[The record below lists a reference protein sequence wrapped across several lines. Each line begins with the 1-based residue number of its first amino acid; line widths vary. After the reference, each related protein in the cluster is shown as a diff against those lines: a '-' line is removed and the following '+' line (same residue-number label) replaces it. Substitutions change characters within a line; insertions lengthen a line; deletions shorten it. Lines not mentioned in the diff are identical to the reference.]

1 VNRYGRRVDVRDLF
15 DLDGRVA
22 IVTGGATGIG
32 LQMADALAEL
42 GARVVLCGRDG
53 ERCERAAAD
62 LERERGVTCMGVRCD
77 VASADDVAG
86 MVSRTTDR
94 FGRVDV
100 LVNNAGTAWA
110 APVEDTP
117 LRGWQKV
124 VDVNL
129 TGVFLCSQA
138 AGREMIDRGG
148 GKIVNIASITG
159 LRGQPPE
166 ELDAIAYSTTKGA
179 VVAFTRDLAIKWA
192 RHGIAVNAIAPGWF
206 PSELSQPALDR
217 SGDLLLRRIPMRRY
231 GGDSELKGAVAYLA
245 SAASDYVTGHTL
257 VVDGGATI

>member
-1 VNRYGRRVDVRDLF
+1 VNVRDLF
-15 DLDGRVA
+15 DLSGRVA

-42 GARVVLCGRDG
+42 GASVVLCGRDG
-53 ERCERAAAD
+53 GRCERAAAD
-62 LERERGVTCMGVRCD
+62 LERARGVRCAGLACD
-77 VASADDVAG
+77 VSSSDDVTRLVAE
-86 MVSRTTDR
+86 TCDR
-94 FGRVDV
+94 FSRIDV

-110 APVEDTP
+110 GPVEETP

-138 AGREMIDRGG
+138 VGRVMIAQGG
-148 GKIVNIASITG
+148 GRIVNIASITG
-159 LRGQPPE
+159 LRGSPPE

-179 VVAFTRDLAIKWA
+179 VVAFTRDLAAKWA

-206 PSELSQPALDR
+206 PTDLSRPVLDR
-217 SGDLLLRRIPMRRY
+217 AGDRLTAAIPLRRY
-231 GGDSELKGAVAYLA
+231 GGDSDLKGAIAYLA
-245 SAASDYVTGHTL
+245 SAASAYVTGHTL

>member
-1 VNRYGRRVDVRDLF
+1 MVAGVDVRDLF
-15 DLDGRVA
+15 DLGGRVA
-22 IVTGGATGIG
+22 IVTGGGTGIG

-53 ERCERAAAD
+53 ARCERVAAE
-62 LERERGVTCMGVRCD
+62 LERARGVPCMGVRCD
-77 VASADDVAG
+77 VASAEEVAG
-86 MVSRTTDR
+86 MVAAATGR

-110 APVEDTP
+110 ARVEDTP

-138 AGREMIDRGG
+138 AGRVMIEGG
-148 GKIVNIASITG
+148 GGRIVNIASVTG

-179 VVAFTRDLAIKWA
+179 VVAFTRDLAVKWA

-206 PSELSQPALDR
+206 PTDLSQPVLDR
-217 SGDLLLRRIPMRRY
+217 SGDLLLRGIPMGRY
-231 GGDSELKGAVAYLA
+231 GGESDLKGAVAYLA
-245 SAASDYVTGHTL
+245 SGASGYVTGHTL
-257 VVDGGATI
+257 VVDGGATIT

>member
-1 VNRYGRRVDVRDLF
+1 MTVRELF
-15 DLDGRVA
+15 DLSGRVA

-32 LQMADALAEL
+32 LQMADTLAEL
-42 GARVVLCGRDG
+42 GASVVVCGRDG
-53 ERCERAAAD
+53 ERCERVAGD
-62 LERERGVTCMGVRCD
+62 LERERGVRCAGLPCD
-77 VASADDVAG
+77 VSSSDAVTRLVAK
-86 MVSRTTDR
+86 TTDR
-94 FGRVDV
+94 FGRIDV

-110 APVEDTP
+110 DPVEDTP

-138 AGREMIDRGG
+138 AGRVMIGQGG

-179 VVAFTRDLAIKWA
+179 VVAFTRDLATKWA

-206 PSELSQPALDR
+206 PTDLSQPVLARAGDR
-217 SGDLLLRRIPMRRY
+217 LTAAIPMRRY
-231 GGDSELKGAVAYLA
+231 GGDSDLKGAIAYLA

>member
-1 VNRYGRRVDVRDLF
+1 VDVRDLF
-15 DLDGRVA
+15 DLGGRVA

-32 LQMADALAEL
+32 LQMAEALAEF
-42 GARVVLCGRDG
+42 GAHVVLCGRDG
-53 ERCERAAAD
+53 ERCERVAAG
-62 LERERGVTCMGVRCD
+62 LERDRGVPCLGMRCD
-77 VASADDVAG
+77 VASAEEVAA
-86 MVSRTTDR
+86 MVSGTTDR
-94 FGRVDV
+94 FGRIDV

-129 TGVFLCSQA
+129 TGVFICSQA
-138 AGREMIDRGG
+138 AGRVMIERGG

-159 LRGQPPE
+159 LRGRPPE

-179 VVAFTRDLAIKWA
+179 VVAFTRDLAMKWA
-192 RHGIAVNAIAPGWF
+192 RHGITVNAIAPGWF
-206 PSELSQPALDR
+206 PTDLSQPALDR
-217 SGDLLLRRIPMRRY
+217 SGALLLRGIPMGRY
-231 GGDSELKGAVAYLA
+231 GGESDLKGAVAYLA

>member
-1 VNRYGRRVDVRDLF
+1 MNVRDLF
-15 DLDGRVA
+15 DLSGRIA

-42 GARVVLCGRDG
+42 GASVVLCGRDG
-53 ERCERAAAD
+53 GRCERAAAD
-62 LERERGVTCMGVRCD
+62 LERARGIRCAGLACD
-77 VASADDVAG
+77 VSSSDDVTRLVAE
-86 MVSRTTDR
+86 TCDR
-94 FGRVDV
+94 FGRIDV

-110 APVEDTP
+110 GPVEDTP

-138 AGREMIDRGG
+138 VGRVMIGQGG
-148 GKIVNIASITG
+148 GRIVNIASITG
-159 LRGQPPE
+159 LRGSPPE

-179 VVAFTRDLAIKWA
+179 VVAFTRDLAAKWA

-206 PSELSQPALDR
+206 PTDLSRPVLDR
-217 SGDLLLRRIPMRRY
+217 AGDRLTAAIPLRRY
-231 GGDSELKGAVAYLA
+231 GGDSDLKGAIAYLA
-245 SAASDYVTGHTL
+245 SAASAYVTGHTL

>member
-1 VNRYGRRVDVRDLF
+1 VNVRDLF
-15 DLDGRVA
+15 DLGGRVA
-22 IVTGGATGIG
+22 IVTGGGTGIG

-42 GARVVLCGRDG
+42 GASVVLCGRDG
-53 ERCERAAAD
+53 GRCERAAAD
-62 LERERGVTCMGVRCD
+62 LERARGIRCAGLACD
-77 VASADDVAG
+77 VSSSDDVTRLVAE
-86 MVSRTTDR
+86 TCDR
-94 FGRVDV
+94 FGRIDV

-110 APVEDTP
+110 GPVEDTP

-138 AGREMIDRGG
+138 VGRVMIGQGG
-148 GKIVNIASITG
+148 GRIVNVASITG
-159 LRGQPPE
+159 LRGSPPE

-179 VVAFTRDLAIKWA
+179 VVAFTRDLAAKWA

-206 PSELSQPALDR
+206 PTDLSRPVLDR
-217 SGDLLLRRIPMRRY
+217 AGDRLTAAIPLRRY
-231 GGDSELKGAVAYLA
+231 GGDSDLKGAIAYLA
-245 SAASDYVTGHTL
+245 SAASAYVTGHTL

>member
-1 VNRYGRRVDVRDLF
+1 MNVRDLF
-15 DLDGRVA
+15 DLGDRVA

-42 GARVVLCGRDG
+42 GASVVLCGRDG
-53 ERCERAAAD
+53 GRCERAAAD
-62 LERERGVTCMGVRCD
+62 LERARGIRCAGLACD
-77 VASADDVAG
+77 VSSSDDVTRLVAE
-86 MVSRTTDR
+86 TCDR
-94 FGRVDV
+94 FGRIDV

-110 APVEDTP
+110 GPVEDTP

-138 AGREMIDRGG
+138 VGRVMIGQGG
-148 GKIVNIASITG
+148 GRIVNVASITG
-159 LRGQPPE
+159 LRGSPPE

-179 VVAFTRDLAIKWA
+179 VVAFTRDLAAKWA

-206 PSELSQPALDR
+206 PTDLSRPVLDR
-217 SGDLLLRRIPMRRY
+217 AGDRLTAAIPLRRY
-231 GGDSELKGAVAYLA
+231 GGDSDLKGAIAYLA
-245 SAASDYVTGHTL
+245 SAASAYVTGHTL

>member
-1 VNRYGRRVDVRDLF
+1 VNVRDLF
-15 DLDGRVA
+15 DLSGRVA

-42 GARVVLCGRDG
+42 GASVVLCGRDG
-53 ERCERAAAD
+53 ERCARVAGE
-62 LERERGVTCMGVRCD
+62 LERERGVTCAGLRCD
-77 VASADDVAG
+77 VASADDIDRMVAE
-86 MVSRTTDR
+86 TADR
-94 FGRVDV
+94 FGRIDV
-100 LVNNAGTAWA
+100 LVNNAGTSWA

-138 AGREMIDRGG
+138 VGRVMIGQG
-148 GKIVNIASITG
+148 SGKVVNIASVTG
-159 LRGQPPE
+159 LRGSSPE

-179 VVAFTRDLAIKWA
+179 VVAFTRDLATKWA

-206 PSELSQPALDR
+206 PTDLSQPALDR
-217 SGDLLLRRIPMRRY
+217 AGDLLTAGIPMRRY
-231 GGDSELKGAVAYLA
+231 GGDSDLKGAIAYLA

>member
-1 VNRYGRRVDVRDLF
+1 VDVRDLF
-15 DLDGRVA
+15 DLGGRVA

-32 LQMADALAEL
+32 LQMAGALAEL
-42 GARVVLCGRDG
+42 GASVVLCGRDG
-53 ERCERAAAD
+53 ERCARGAAE
-62 LERERGVTCMGVRCD
+62 LERERGAPCLGLPCD
-77 VASADDVAG
+77 VASADAVAA
-86 MVSRTTDR
+86 MVSQTTAR
-94 FGRVDV
+94 FGRIDV

-110 APVEDTP
+110 GPVEDTP
-117 LRGWQKV
+117 LRGWQKA

-138 AGREMIDRGG
+138 AGRVMIERGG
-148 GKIVNIASITG
+148 GKIVNIASVTG

-179 VVAFTRDLAIKWA
+179 VIAFTRDLAIKWA

-206 PSELSQPALDR
+206 PTDLSQPVLDR
-217 SGDLLLRRIPMRRY
+217 SGELLLRSIPMGRY
-231 GGDSELKGAVAYLA
+231 GGESDLKGAVAYLA

-257 VVDGGATI
+257 VVDGGVTI

>member
-1 VNRYGRRVDVRDLF
+1 VDVRDLF
-15 DLDGRVA
+15 DLGGRVA

-42 GARVVLCGRDG
+42 GASVVLCGRDG
-53 ERCERAAAD
+53 ERSERVAAE
-62 LERERGVTCMGVRCD
+62 LQQERGVSCGGVRCD
-77 VASADDVAG
+77 VSSADEVAA
-86 MVSRTTDR
+86 MVAETIDR
-94 FGRVDV
+94 FGRIDV

-110 APVEDTP
+110 DPVEDTP

-138 AGREMIDRGG
+138 AGRVMIERGG
-148 GKIVNIASITG
+148 GKIVNIASVTG

-206 PSELSQPALDR
+206 PTDLSQPALDR
-217 SGDLLLRRIPMRRY
+217 SGDLLLHGIPMRRY
-231 GGDSELKGAVAYLA
+231 GGDSDLKGAVAYLA